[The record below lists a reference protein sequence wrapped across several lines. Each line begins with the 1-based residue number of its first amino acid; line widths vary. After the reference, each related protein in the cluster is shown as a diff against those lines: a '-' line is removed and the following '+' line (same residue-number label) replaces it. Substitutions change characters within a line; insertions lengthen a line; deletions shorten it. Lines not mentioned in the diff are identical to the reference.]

1 MTNDIKELQNEYSK
15 SLIKKKNVVG
25 TGIGEKISDG
35 KPTGTDAL
43 VVFVKK
49 KYDDNTIGKFS
60 ADIIPQKINGIHV
73 DVIEVGEIVKH
84 GFTSRVRPVHPG
96 YSCGHSKVTCGTI
109 GGFFVDRDGDHV
121 LLTNNHVAANE
132 NDAQEGDP
140 IFQPGIMDAGGIEK
154 NWKGWQEPVDK
165 LPYMATLKKFMHLN
179 KSGNTHD
186 SAIATIPDEL
196 INRGLIDPK
205 YPHLNAELAG
215 FSTATVKQSVQKCG
229 RTTGYTAGR
238 VIALHGEFTV
248 GYDFGGAAFNNCV
261 VTSSM
266 SKGGDSGSIIMD
278 MDMRAIGLLF
288 AGSAKVTLANPINV
302 VKDYYGLQTW
312 SESRIPTIS
321 VAGQKWRSYVSNDSK
336 INATGDVVN
345 ITAKGNQC
353 CFIENDY
360 NALQS
365 ISCTINK
372 GSDSGSSWGPGISI
386 QYSSGSIKVN
396 LREEHFGVYYN
407 NNEIIDRGKIE
418 ANKSYGLRIRSEG
431 NTIVVE
437 GNDGGWIKLL
447 ELPKSLFP
455 GQPISVRIGKTDPNG
470 GRSDYQDL
478 GNSGSCSIT
487 NIVRSTDG
495 I

>member
-1 MTNDIKELQNEYSK
+1 MVSEIKKLQDEYSK
-15 SLIKKKNVVG
+15 SLTQKKNVVG
-25 TGIGEKISDG
+25 TGVGEKISDG
-35 KPTGTDAL
+35 KPTGADAL

-49 KYDDNTIGKFS
+49 KYDNNTIGKFS
-60 ADIIPQKINGIHV
+60 ADIIPQNINGIDI

-96 YSCGHSKVTCGTI
+96 YSCGHPKVTCGTI

-140 IFQPGIMDAGGIEK
+140 IFQPGVMDAGNVDK
-154 NWKGWQEPVDK
+154 NWVGWQEPIDK
-165 LPYMATLKKFMHLN
+165 LPYIATLKKFARLN
-179 KSGNTHD
+179 KNGNTHD
-186 SAIATIPDEL
+186 SAIAKIPDEL
-196 INRGLIDPK
+196 INEGLIDHK
-205 YPHLNAELAG
+205 YPHLNAELSG
-215 FSTATVKQSVQKCG
+215 FGTAKVKQSVQKCG

-248 GYDFGGAAFNNCV
+248 GYDFGGASFNNCI

-266 SKGGDSGSIIMD
+266 SKGGDSGSMIMD

-288 AGSAKVTLANPINV
+288 AGSAKVTLANPIDA
-302 VKDYYGLQTW
+302 VKDYYGLQMW

-321 VAGQKWRSYVSNDSK
+321 IMNQKWRSYSPNSSK
-336 INATGDVVN
+336 ISAIDDVVN
-345 ITAKGNQC
+345 IAAKGNQC
-353 CFIENDY
+353 CFIEKDCNV
-360 NALQS
+360 LQS

-372 GSDSGSSWGPGISI
+372 GNDSGSSWGPGISL
-386 QYSSGSIKVN
+386 QYSNGSIKVN

-407 NNEIIDRGKIE
+407 NKEIIDRGKIE
-418 ANKSYGLRIRSEG
+418 ANKSYGLRIKSEN

-455 GQPISVRIGKTDPNG
+455 GQPISVRIGKADPNG

-478 GNSGSCSIT
+478 GTSGSCSIT
-487 NIVRSTDG
+487 NISLT
-495 I
+495 